1 MKFDIFELHV
11 FALMYKTACFS
22 PKGMTHLVNLS
33 RFESGRTVVIKTR
46 QPLVQFYG
54 FRHTG
59 QWRFATVG
67 HVGLR
72 IEHLSDTS
80 AETPSLAFPIKR
92 PVLYLII
99 RAGSNPGCDG
109 ICIG

>member
-1 MKFDIFELHV
+1 MEFDIFELHV

-33 RFESGRTVVIKTR
+33 RFESGSTVVIKTH
-46 QPLVQFYG
+46 QPLVQFDG

-59 QWRFATVG
+59 QWGLAPIG

-72 IEHLSDTS
+72 IEHLGNAS
-80 AETPSLAFPIKR
+80 AKTPSLTFPIKL
-92 PVLYLII
+92 PILYLVT
-99 RAGSNPGCDG
+99 RTGSNPGSDG

>member
-1 MKFDIFELHV
+1 MKFDIFELHI

-33 RFESGRTVVIKTR
+33 RFESGRMV
-46 QPLVQFYG
+46 G

-99 RAGSNPGCDG
+99 RAGSNPGSDG
-109 ICIG
+109 IYIA